1 MSERMFTQARRQL
14 CGQLLVSG
22 DNRESCAMSLA
33 KSLMRHGEIHDNR
46 HTAERIMELSADD
59 VRDVAEIIASQTFS
73 RLTLI

>member
-1 MSERMFTQARRQL
+1 
-14 CGQLLVSG
+14 
-22 DNRESCAMSLA
+22 
-33 KSLMRHGEIHDNR
+33 MRHGEIHDNR